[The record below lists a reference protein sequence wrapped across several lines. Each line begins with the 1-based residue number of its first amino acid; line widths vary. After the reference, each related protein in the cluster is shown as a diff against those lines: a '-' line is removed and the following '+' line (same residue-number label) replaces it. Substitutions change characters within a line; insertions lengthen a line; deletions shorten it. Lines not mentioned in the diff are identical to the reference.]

1 MAKTPDP
8 VSLTLA
14 QQVDAACDRF
24 EAAWL
29 SGTKPKLEE
38 FLPKV
43 DPADVPQF
51 LRSLLRVEV
60 ELLEK
65 EGQNVTAESF
75 AERFEEYG
83 EVVAEVLRSHAAK
96 SGNRAT
102 KTREVRTFSLR
113 DASIDTSFIEIPVSS
128 KKLKQAPNQLGRF
141 KILKVLGEGAFG
153 TVYHAHDPQLDREV
167 ALKVPRAGVLE
178 TQEDIDR
185 FLQEARAV
193 ADLRHAHV
201 CPIYDFGKIDDEYFI
216 VMAYIAGKPL
226 SSVLVGGRKIADHK
240 IAAVIRKISFA
251 LEAAHKLGVVHRDLK
266 PANIMIDKQG
276 DPVVM
281 DFGLARRMTGDEAQ
295 LTHSGAIL
303 GTPAY
308 MPPEQAKG
316 NSNAVGPQSDV
327 YSLGVILYELLCGQR
342 PFSGSVAEVFASI
355 LHREPPPPSTHR
367 RNVDPQLEAICL
379 KAIAKQPNDRYA
391 SMAALAETLTE
402 YLRVKREGDPNSKSG
417 VSPSLSN
424 GQSSAIIPVR
434 QRKKKTASD
443 SSLTGFNPYH
453 KWLGIPPEEQPANH
467 YRLLSLRL
475 LEDDPDV
482 IEAAAERQMS
492 YLHQIATG
500 PHLELAQQLLNELAA
515 AKLCLLNAKQ
525 KTVYDTKLKTELAA
539 KADEYDAD
547 DEVPYD
553 DTEFDDLQP
562 RLRLRAE
569 AVEKSPWWENPRQL
583 LPAIGGASL
592 VILLAAVMIIKMSRS
607 PVTAKT
613 PAANNVAAIDQA
625 NADPPE
631 DAIGNTNP
639 RHLIP
644 VYDASSG
651 QMPQQGG
658 WTFQGN
664 EMATMQSGTLLH
676 DAQSGG
682 QGFWTATT
690 PIDAANDGPGIFM
703 ETTAK
708 ILEENH
714 TSTIAGLTLLDIR
727 SHNLAAA
734 LVAQDNGIIIR
745 DTAGSAIDRLKMDTT
760 DGFHTYRLEMADETF
775 WLFVDGELKL
785 HETAAQLRPDQVNGN
800 SESDLVATFG
810 DASGVESVSSTE
822 YRHVSFGDLSAEG
835 GPTVLR
841 DRNNFENPRYPANLD
856 PLVLSYDASQGKL
869 PSTAG
874 WTYQGE
880 MAQGSSAEISSRRLL
895 HNAEMSSYS
904 FWTATLPASRAP
916 QDAGMFME
924 ANMKVKSEK
933 HTTNQRGYNLME
945 FAEITPTTVRGI
957 SVLLW
962 ENRIFLIDSDD
973 NLLEGA
979 ELDWN
984 ASGDSHT
991 YRAEVKG
998 DQFWLYIDGQEKLSG
1013 RIPTYPTTADVTNLL
1028 PDGQKTLPRLWA
1040 KFGDGTNASESVT
1053 ETKSVTFGSLSA
1065 RGGPTALRKP
1075 TDYDHLLTGYW
1086 QDVIRDQKD
1095 VPDWDGVTIKDGEF
1109 ETPTNNDYAYKIGSR
1124 PYRDLI
1130 LRANIW
1136 KKEGWKAGINLR
1148 SDKIGYY
1155 GLWMVNGR
1163 GFGVGVHKP
1172 KWKVLQDP
1180 TQVENVRDGYEWTC
1194 VMIGDHL
1201 TSYVDGKKILD
1212 VHDTTHSVGF
1222 PRVQIRNSIFRDLQ
1236 IMDLTRG
1243 PFRPDE
1249 GQTDRVSTITRPV
1262 LPKPTIQTPDE
1273 PVQTSQPPKDDEDH
1287 DSSSPLPPKVAHDP
1301 EFLNL
1306 FNGKD
1311 LTGWIGNVADF
1322 TAENGKLVY
1331 SGRLKGRLTT
1341 KRKFQDFILR
1351 FDFRLESG
1359 ADNGIG
1365 IRQSFDAPFAPKGI
1379 EIQILDEE
1387 FPKYKNINKPSQH
1400 NGSIFDYAAAK
1411 QGHLKP
1417 LGEWNSQEIT
1427 CRGNHI
1433 VVNLNGVKILD
1444 TTIDPGKDTPAHL
1457 KHPWGTIALLGSRG
1471 RTEFCNIRIKVLGN
1485 SAAAAPAKKISFAN
1499 PMPATAVAHWVFSQG
1514 GSVSAM
1520 QNERIFK
1527 PLTSASQLPRGAYT
1541 VILVSLIGKSQ
1552 ITDSD
1557 LTRFANLPLFKTLDL
1572 GTTGVT
1578 DDGMAVVG
1586 SYRKLCTLGLVG
1598 TEVTDRGLSKLA
1610 GLTLLQSLLL
1620 RGTNISDE
1628 GMQAL
1633 QNMRNMQTLELSTES
1648 GNFSDQGVLS
1658 LGRMINLQHL
1668 AISGGTI
1675 SDAGLELIAKF
1686 PQLERLYISNHM
1698 ITDKGL
1704 KHLRQIPKLNRL
1716 HIGGNFGVT
1725 DIGLIQLAK
1734 LKNLASLEVG
1744 SNPNITDAGL
1754 KQLGRMRNLST
1765 LVLDDNL
1772 NVTDAGLVHLQRLN
1786 NLTYLGLRHTSVTEQ
1801 GAKALKAKLPQC
1813 KIYYGY
1819 RKSLK

>member
-1 MAKTPDP
+1 MAKNPGP

-128 KKLKQAPNQLGRF
+128 KKLKQAPKQLGRF

-367 RNVDPQLEAICL
+367 SNVDPQLEAICL

-424 GQSSAIIPVR
+424 DQSSSIIPVR

-443 SSLTGFNPYH
+443 SSLIGFNPYH
-453 KWLGIPPEEQPANH
+453 KWLGIPTEEQPANH

-592 VILLAAVMIIKMSRS
+592 VILLAAVMIIKISRA
-607 PVTAKT
+607 PVTPKM
-613 PAANNVAAIDQA
+613 PAANNVASSDQA
-625 NADPPE
+625 DAVPPE

-785 HETAAQLRPDQVNGN
+785 HETAAQLRPPQVNGN

-924 ANMKVKSEK
+924 ANMKVKSEN

-945 FAEITPTTVRGI
+945 FAEITPTKVRGI

-984 ASGDSHT
+984 TSDDFHA
-991 YRAEVKG
+991 YRAEVKE
-998 DQFWLYIDGQEKLSG
+998 DRFWLYIDGQEKLSG
-1013 RIPTYPTTADVTNLL
+1013 RIPTYPTTSDVTNLL

-1086 QDVIRDQKD
+1086 QSLLVSQND
-1095 VPDWDGVTIKDGEF
+1095 VPDWKGALFKNGTVEL
-1109 ETPTNNDYAYKIGSR
+1109 NDYFCGTIGSR
-1124 PYRDLI
+1124 PYRDAI
-1130 LRANIW
+1130 LRGQV
-1136 KKEGWKAGINLR
+1136 KKLDSRRHLSLLLRMNYGGDYEAWYSSLHFGLAKHGKDGWEKLGRKVPEKEYDDFFDFALAT
-1148 SDKIGYY
+1148 IGNQV
-1155 GLWMVNGR
+1155 MV
-1163 GFGVGVHKP
+1163 
-1172 KWKVLQDP
+1172 
-1180 TQVENVRDGYEWTC
+1180 
-1194 VMIGDHL
+1194 
-1201 TSYVDGKKILD
+1201 YVDGHKLFDKTDLRNPLGLPGLRVLD
-1212 VHDTTHSVGF
+1212 CNAAF
-1222 PRVQIRNSIFRDLQ
+1222 RNLQ

-1249 GQTDRVSTITRPV
+1249 GQTDRVSTITPPI
-1262 LPKPTIQTPDE
+1262 LPKPKIQTPDE

-1287 DSSSPLPPKVAHDP
+1287 DSSPLPPKVAHDP

-1306 FNGKD
+1306 FNGKN

-1322 TAENGKLVY
+1322 TAKNGKLVY

-1387 FPKYKNINKPSQH
+1387 FPKHKNINKPSQH

-1457 KHPWGTIALLGSRG
+1457 KHPWGTIALLGERG
-1471 RTEFCNIRIKVLGN
+1471 RAEFCNIRIKDLGN
-1485 SAAAAPAKKISFAN
+1485 PAAAAPAKKISFAN
-1499 PMPATAVAHWVFSQG
+1499 PMPPATLAHWVFSQG

-1527 PLTSASQLPRGAYT
+1527 PLTSPSQLPRGAYT

-1557 LTRFANLPLFKTLDL
+1557 LARFANLPLFKTLDL

-1586 SYRKLCTLGLVG
+1586 AYRKLCTLGLVG

-1633 QNMRNMQTLELSTES
+1633 QHMRNMQTLELSTET
-1648 GNFSDQGVLS
+1648 GNFSDQGVLY

-1786 NLTYLGLRHTSVTEQ
+1786 KLTYLGLRHTSVTEQ